1 MKKSTLTL
9 VLIVLSFSLGVIA
22 DETLKPDG
30 WSWQRINYVRQL
42 GFVEGFVKGSND
54 GTTMQI
60 FKPSC
65 GKDSERVQGLASICI
80 LSRLRGSTYAG
91 TDAGKTVE
99 TVNRLYAAPQ
109 NLPIDWGHAVIIS
122 QAMVSGVPVSERD
135 LEVIRKDDATPPKPP
150 ISEEELRNILNN
162 APPAKQ

>member
-1 MKKSTLTL
+1 MKKSALTL
-9 VLIVLSFSLGVIA
+9 VLTVLSFSLGVIA

-30 WSWQRINYVRQL
+30 WSWQRINYMRQL
-42 GFVEGFVKGSND
+42 GFVEGFVRGSEN
-54 GTTMQI
+54 GSTRQI
-60 FKPSC
+60 FKDTC

-80 LSRLRGSTYAG
+80 LSRLWGNAYAG

-99 TVNRLYAAPQ
+99 TVNRLYAVPQ

-135 LEVIRKDDATPPKPP
+135 LEVIRKDDATPPKP
-150 ISEEELRNILNN
+150 ISEKELRDILNN
-162 APPAKQ
+162 SPPAKQ

>member
-1 MKKSTLTL
+1 MKRHI
-9 VLIVLSFSLGVIA
+9 VAIVPIVLAFSLGVIA

-42 GFVEGFVKGSND
+42 GFVEGFVKGADD
-54 GTTMQI
+54 GSTMQI
-60 FKPSC
+60 FKPAC
-65 GKDSERVQGLASICI
+65 GKDSERVQGLASICA
-80 LSRLRGSTYAG
+80 LSRLRENTYAG

-99 TVNRLYAAPQ
+99 TVNKLYAAPH

-135 LEVIRKDDATPPKPP
+135 LEVIRKDDATPAKP
-150 ISEEELRNILNN
+150 ISEKELRDILNS